1 MVYFRG
7 ELDRF
12 AETLIKIKEEAYSM
26 PEIVKNAP
34 YTAAEIASENWPH
47 KFTREQAAYPLEWVK
62 RRGKFWPSVG
72 RVNNAK
78 GDKTLICSCP
88 EVSAFV

>member
-1 MVYFRG
+1 MHYCRN
-7 ELDRF
+7 ELDRY
-12 AETLIKIKEEAYSM
+12 AETLIKIKQEAYST

-62 RRGKFWPSVG
+62 RRGKFWPTVG

-78 GDKTLICSCP
+78 GDKVLICSCP